1 MNQKKVFSE
10 FLKNSKKNYYENL
23 NMNDPNN
30 GKWNKS
36 RQNYIKSYNNE
47 KEFFIREINEL
58 NINSIKDIIPKDS
71 EENNFSKSIIKTYL
85 NTLIKNE
92 KNKTIFSNDSIN
104 FLINKKEKFDSI
116 IKIIIKYFDYIME
129 KNFKILLN
137 EQIKIQEYQ
146 NKIQCLLNITLHSK
160 EILKNIKKKY
170 IKVNVQIFLK
180 KQRLKNDIEI
190 YKVLKKIEK
199 MKSDYFQLEQIVN
212 NDINKSNYNA
222 FNKIKLLL
230 NDISF
235 YKYNNKTLFCFWFS
249 QNLQNLKK
257 MYLNKFN
264 DYY

>member
-30 GKWNKS
+30 GKWNKL

-71 EENNFSKSIIKTYL
+71 EENNFLKSIIKTYL

-92 KNKTIFSNDSIN
+92 KNKT
-104 FLINKKEKFDSI
+104 SI

-137 EQIKIQEYQ
+137 EQIKIQEHQ
-146 NKIQCLLNITLHSK
+146 NQIQCLLNITLHSK